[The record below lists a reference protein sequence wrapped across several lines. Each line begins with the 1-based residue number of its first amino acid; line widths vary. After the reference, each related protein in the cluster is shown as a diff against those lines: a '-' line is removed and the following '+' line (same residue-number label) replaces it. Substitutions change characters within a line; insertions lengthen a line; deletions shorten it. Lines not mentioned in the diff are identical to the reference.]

1 MNSFA
6 ILFGGV
12 SYEHE
17 ISIVSAITLKK
28 VIGQNTVF
36 IFCDANRE
44 FYLVDAKNMKASYF
58 SSGRYKKCDKLSLQ
72 QGGFYKKTLF
82 QEKKIEFQTM
92 INLIHGK
99 EGEDGTISSLFDF
112 FGIEYIGPRI
122 EGSVISYNKE
132 FTKLYALSRNIEVLD
147 YEVLKSTDARKCSFD
162 YPVIVKP
169 LRLGS
174 SIGLSIAENE
184 KEFDYALDVAYEF
197 DDAVLI
203 EPFYDSIK
211 EYNLAGA
218 KTKDGYIFSFIEEP
232 LKESVLDFDKK
243 YLDFSRSEGVN
254 KAKISTDLQIFM
266 EESFKKLYNNIF
278 EGAIVRCDFFVKDDR
293 LYINEINPVP
303 GSLANYL
310 FDNFNEVISDI
321 YLPKNRIVPVEYR
334 YINSINAAKGK

>member
-1 MNSFA
+1 LNSFA

-44 FYLVDAKNMKASYF
+44 FYLVDAKDMKASYF

-184 KEFDYALDVAYEF
+184 KD
-197 DDAVLI
+197 
-203 EPFYDSIK
+203 
-211 EYNLAGA
+211 
-218 KTKDGYIFSFIEEP
+218 
-232 LKESVLDFDKK
+232 
-243 YLDFSRSEGVN
+243 R
-254 KAKISTDLQIFM
+254 
-266 EESFKKLYNNIF
+266 
-278 EGAIVRCDFFVKDDR
+278 EGA
-293 LYINEINPVP
+293 L
-303 GSLANYL
+303 SL
-310 FDNFNEVISDI
+310 
-321 YLPKNRIVPVEYR
+321 
-334 YINSINAAKGK
+334 